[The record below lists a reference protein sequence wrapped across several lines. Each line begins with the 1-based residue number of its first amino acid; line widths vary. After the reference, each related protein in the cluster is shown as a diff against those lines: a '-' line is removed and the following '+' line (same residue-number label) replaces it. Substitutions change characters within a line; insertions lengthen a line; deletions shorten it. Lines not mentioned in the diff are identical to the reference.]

1 MSGQPYK
8 TKLDMTN
15 ARNAYLENLKLRV
28 ELDDKNYQAN
38 KLYTRTGQ
46 LPVEMTDYRSTT
58 EKIADVQR
66 LKIDLNNKLLTITD
80 GQQAQSITTQ
90 LSNDQLIFLSQNF
103 GPIAEQIKKMYSLGV
118 LAPIFITYLDR
129 YMDRFQ
135 QTRGVELGLQQTA
148 ANNIIANQQTIMNT
162 MAKTTDINSIMGLII
177 NLGNQN
183 IKVNK
188 SVTDNLNDLT
198 EIIKTIPQIINQ
210 ISQENNAI
218 QQSQMQ
224 QILNNI
230 IADLPNRDQ
239 MNVAFAQLTN
249 DIRDNNRE
257 GIVAILNQL
266 QGMTEL
272 GQDTKE
278 NIEILKRMIQEN
290 KPSKSKEPSQSN
302 IPIKEILT
310 EEEGNQLTK
319 IMAEYSGQSRNELL
333 KDFNEI
339 WNGMKEELLSEYN
352 SKTAYCKAVIAK
364 GYSTQLTEE
373 DLLNLIQDLQTL
385 INFGVVDYSGI
396 KRYKIS
402 PETPS
407 ETPTPLPIGKGMRGR
422 GIIKM
427 TLTRKYP
434 SQVLDTD
441 IDYTMGVIKAP
452 KFVAIGKHLIN
463 KHRLDDNIIAIKRN
477 GGSVIPS
484 LPSQRVSKNVANII
498 RKLLHGKTPE
508 YDDYNSLN
516 NDDKLILDK
525 IAKETQIKD
534 RLQLPKPNKDE
545 QDKDVNQFEIL
556 KGEILAGNDN
566 PDIVKK
572 FKTIILKLSHQNLLP
587 KGQAKELLM
596 DLINLGH

>member
-15 ARNAYLENLKLRV
+15 ARNAYLDNLKLRV

-38 KLYTRTGQ
+38 KLYARTGQ

-66 LKIDLNNKLLTITD
+66 LKIDLNSKLLTITD

-90 LSNDQLIFLSQNF
+90 LGNDQLIFLSQNF
-103 GPIAEQIKKMYSLGV
+103 GPIAEQMKKMYSLGV

-148 ANNIIANQQTIMNT
+148 ANNIIANQQTILNT
-162 MAKTTDINSIMGLII
+162 MAKATDINNIIRLIMT
-177 NLGNQN
+177 LGNQN
-183 IKVNK
+183 MKINK
-188 SVTDNLNDLT
+188 SVTDNLNDLN

-239 MNVAFAQLTN
+239 MNVAFTELTN
-249 DIRDNNRE
+249 DIRENNRE
-257 GIVAILNQL
+257 GIITVLNQL

-278 NIEILKRMIQEN
+278 NIEILKKMIQEY
-290 KPSKSKEPSQSN
+290 KPSQSKEQKQSDL
-302 IPIKEILT
+302 PIKENLT
-310 EEEGNQLTK
+310 EEESNQLTE
-319 IMAEYSGQSRNELL
+319 IMAEYSGKSR
-333 KDFNEI
+333 
-339 WNGMKEELLSEYN
+339 EELLTEFN
-352 SKTAYCKAVIAK
+352 DIWDTSKEEITSKYKNKTEYCKTVIAK
-364 GYSTQLTEE
+364 RYSKNLSKI
-373 DLLNLIQDLQTL
+373 DLLNLIQDLQTIL
-385 INFGVVDYSGI
+385 NFNVIDYSGI
-396 KRYKIS
+396 KRYNIS
-402 PETPS
+402 PDTARPTE
-407 ETPTPLPIGKGMRGR
+407 TPLPIGKGMRGR

-427 TLTRKYP
+427 TLARKYP
-434 SQVLDTD
+434 SQVLETD
-441 IDYTMGVIKAP
+441 IDYTMAVIKAP
-452 KFVAIGKHLIN
+452 KFVPIGKHLIN

-484 LPSQRVSKNVANII
+484 LPSQRVSKNVANIV
-498 RKLLHGKTPE
+498 RKILHGKTPE
-508 YDDYNSLN
+508 YDDYNELN